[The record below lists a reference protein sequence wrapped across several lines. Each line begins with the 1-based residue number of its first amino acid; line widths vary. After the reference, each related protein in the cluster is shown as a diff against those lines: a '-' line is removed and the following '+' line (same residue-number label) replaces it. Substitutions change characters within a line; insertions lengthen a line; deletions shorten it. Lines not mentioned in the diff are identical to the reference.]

1 MDCERARKL
10 MPLALGP
17 GDVQDAT
24 RDGVL
29 AHAEACTA
37 CRAEL
42 EAYRRAA
49 DALATVREV
58 PEPPGGWAGIW
69 AGVAERMEPAPVRA
83 IAPAVQATAPR
94 WGRRLVRTAAALLVS
109 FTAGFTAYHVAFRP
123 APSTGPAD
131 RPAAPVAGGRTP
143 ATGPSVP
150 VDLVG
155 RPAPPSGGDGPVLR
169 AAWRERVGLVELH
182 PQPGAGWRVRQVL
195 PGSPASACGLRPDDV
210 LQAANGDALPP
221 SVEELNALTQRLLQ
235 QSEIRLRVL
244 RGGSEQEVVLRIQV
258 VPDRGADAPKAP
270 PIPPAPG
277 GPKPE

>member
-10 MPLALGP
+10 MPLVLGP
-17 GDVQDAT
+17 GDVRDAT

-29 AHAEACTA
+29 AHAEACAA

-49 DALATVREV
+49 DALATVRGV

-69 AGVAERMEPAPVRA
+69 AGVAERMEPAPARVV
-83 IAPAVQATAPR
+83 APAVRAAAPA
-94 WGRRLVRTAAALLVS
+94 GSRRLVRMAAALLVS

-123 APSTGPAD
+123 APATGPAG
-131 RPAAPVAGGRTP
+131 RPQAPAVGSPSPLGGASDP
-143 ATGPSVP
+143 GLAE
-150 VDLVG
+150 
-155 RPAPPSGGDGPVLR
+155 RPAPASGGGGPVLP

-195 PGSPASACGLRPDDV
+195 PGSPASVCGLRPDDV

-235 QSEIRLRVL
+235 QNEIRLRVL

-258 VPDRGADAPKAP
+258 APERGAEAP
-270 PIPPAPG
+270 PPPAPG
-277 GPKPE
+277 GPKTE